1 MPPSAGSVLAYEL
14 THSIAT
20 KGAIRQSAMT
30 TRKGVITGLFT
41 SVDSGMGGSVPSRS
55 PARWITWCC
64 GSLGNAQ
71 EI

>member
-1 MPPSAGSVLAYEL
+1 MPPSFGSVLAYEL
-14 THSIAT
+14 THIIAT

-41 SVDSGMGGSVPSRS
+41 SVDSGIGWLRPLT
-55 PARWITWCC
+55 ITCV
-64 GSLGNAQ
+64 LDHFGNAQ